1 MSSQE
6 GRAET
11 LDGLLISFPS
21 FSFPSFFH
29 TSRTLNIFSFKTSIS
44 QLRLKRGGQWDIR
57 ECHRARLQE
66 SYLKWANSDRG
77 CTIFVLALPSSC
89 CLENGHDRGYS
100 SGHTAMSESED
111 DSHVLKDGQ
120 THRWK
125 EPRLLMI
132 VGPLCSSRL
141 PTNGL
146 FSHEQRSK
154 FLFYLSSSY
163 LSLCDN
169 LIQSDIEAS

>member
-1 MSSQE
+1 MSSWE
-6 GRAET
+6 AKAET
-11 LDGLLISFPS
+11 LDGLLMSFLS

-29 TSRTLNIFSFKTSIS
+29 TSRTLNISSFNTSIS
-44 QLRLKRGGQWDIR
+44 QLPLRRGGQWDIR
-57 ECHRARLQE
+57 ECHWAKLQE
-66 SYLKWANSDRG
+66 SYLTRANSDRG

-89 CLENGHDRGYS
+89 CLENGHDRGYP

-111 DSHVLKDGQ
+111 ESHVLKDGQ

-132 VGPLCSSRL
+132 VGPLCSSCL

-146 FSHEQRSK
+146 FSHEQKCK
-154 FLFYLSSSY
+154 FLFCLNSSY

-169 LIQSDIEAS
+169 LIQSDTEAS